1 MYIIKKVKAKKN
13 FIISAVF
20 INGVIKEYDM
30 KTLFKD
36 IPQFQDFEKNSGLFE
51 QVQVDM
57 GGYGISWNDKLDL
70 AANEIWV
77 NGIVV
82 GKEEVEISDM
92 VASELMRAR
101 ATVGMTQKQLAEV
114 SGIYQEDISRI
125 ERGLANP
132 SLSTLKKLAY
142 GMGLKLRIEFES

>member
-1 MYIIKKVKAKKN
+1 MYTIKKVKAKEN

-36 IPQFQDFEKNSGLFE
+36 IPQFQDFENIPGLFE
-51 QVQVDM
+51 HVQVDV
-57 GGYGISWNDKLDL
+57 GGYGISWNDELDL
-70 AANEIWV
+70 AANEIWA

-82 GKEEVEISDM
+82 GKEEVEIAEM
-92 VASELMRAR
+92 VASEIMRAR
-101 ATVGMTQKQLAEV
+101 ASVGMTQKQLSEV
-114 SGIYQEDISRI
+114 TGVDQSDISRI

-132 SLSTLKKLAY
+132 SLSTLKKLAD
-142 GMGLKLRIEFES
+142 GMKLKLLIEFES